1 MLCSGSG
8 ISSWTL
14 GTLSSASRSCF
25 SHVSLGICLP
35 CGRTP
40 PVSYVVIIVREEFHG
55 IIMHC
60 RVMKEK
66 APKLCQNLLVQ
77 AIKSVAVAVA
87 VAVTTT
93 ATALRSEAM
102 KRAYILLRL
111 DEAGPH
117 SQHHETSECDPLELV
132 GDGDSPNSNTSK
144 AHREGEKVLFHRRRL
159 WDSSRLVHLF
169 LVPSRAVA
177 LPRRD

>member
-1 MLCSGSG
+1 MCSGSG

-87 VAVTTT
+87 VTTT

-117 SQHHETSECDPLELV
+117 SQHHETSECDPLELG

-144 AHREGEKVLFHRRRL
+144 AHREGEKVLFHGRRL
-159 WDSSRLVHLF
+159 WDSKQTCAFIFGAFQGSG
-169 LVPSRAVA
+169 SA